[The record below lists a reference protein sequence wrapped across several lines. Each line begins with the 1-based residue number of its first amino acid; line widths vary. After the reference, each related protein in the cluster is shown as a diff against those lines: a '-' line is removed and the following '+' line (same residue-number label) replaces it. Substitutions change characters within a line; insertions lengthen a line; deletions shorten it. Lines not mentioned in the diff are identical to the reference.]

1 MPPLLSVLR
10 NGLVCAAV
18 AVALAFLP
26 LASVTYLGLFYPES
40 ETLIQ
45 QPPPSGIPIPRALV
59 WNPRLYDLIERFAQ
73 LPLAAVLGLEIALYC
88 VLIYTLLRILNP
100 TFRLTTGVDWDQT
113 VLTRTYMHTAP
124 LIKAF
129 LIAVTA
135 FIPVF
140 LAQWVLG
147 RFAYA
152 GILRFGL
159 VGAVIWLLFSR
170 NGVAGDY
177 ESGNY
182 EFPRQRGELLSL
194 LGRGALAGIG
204 VMFIVYVSSLLSL
217 DRLFRFERAL
227 GNVGPESW
235 TIIAGNFLGISAL
248 LGVVGAGFAVAL
260 GVPGYTPKMRWIA
273 IAPSLLLLAGVW
285 FYSGRWYPQRMR
297 ARYDYLPQSRQ
308 TDAQRLAAIA
318 GVRMSPAD
326 RQALL
331 IIAPQG
337 AMALNVEVLSVG
349 GLDASKESA
358 DRIEAFLQRRNYRT
372 ALANVSFETL
382 YDSASLRWD
391 IPERLRIVTTR
402 LENRP
407 EWVYQR
413 LYMDELF
420 SISNIPE
427 ARRYIEFLEDESR
440 FVCQDREAMALVG
453 DIYARFGDR
462 ERAQEWYR
470 RAQVPITRI
479 GEVLNQ
485 KARFVEGTVTGRL
498 LMGDRP
504 IAEAKVGL
512 IDPIS
517 LRDRAL
523 MFRDRYTLRSFW
535 LRNIAAA
542 AKTGRDGR
550 FALERVISGRY
561 ILVIQIPEAKDRD
574 FFKGFAVA
582 NAPAEPIE
590 VDFNAPR
597 AELGEIRIVRSGS
610 QNRGMQEPE
619 SP

>member
-1 MPPLLSVLR
+1 MPPLLSVFR
-10 NGLVCAAV
+10 NGLVCAVV

-26 LASVTYLGLFYPES
+26 LTSVTYMGLFYPES

-45 QPPPSGIPIPRALV
+45 QPPPAGIPMPEPLV
-59 WNPRLYDLIERFAQ
+59 WNPRLIDLIERFAQ

-88 VLIYTLLRILNP
+88 ILIYTLLRILNP

-140 LAQWVLG
+140 LVQLILG
-147 RFAYA
+147 HIVFA
-152 GILRFGL
+152 GMLRFGL
-159 VGAVIWLLFSR
+159 VGAIIWLLFSR

-182 EFPRQRGELLSL
+182 EFPRQRRELLSL
-194 LGRGALAGIG
+194 LGRGALSGIG

-235 TIIAGNFLGISAL
+235 WIITGNFLGISAL
-248 LGVVGAGFAVAL
+248 LGVVGCGFAVAL
-260 GVPGYTPKMRWIA
+260 GTPSYTIKMRLIA
-273 IAPSLLLLAGVW
+273 VIPSLILLAGIW
-285 FYSGRWYPQRMR
+285 YYSGRLYPQRMR
-297 ARYDYLPQSRQ
+297 SRFDYLPQSSQ
-308 TDAQRLAAIA
+308 TDAQRLAAIT
-318 GVRMSPAD
+318 GVKQSPAE
-326 RQALL
+326 RQTLL
-331 IIAPQG
+331 IISPQG
-337 AMALNVEVLSVG
+337 AMSLNVEVLSVG
-349 GLDASKESA
+349 GLDAGKESF
-358 DRIEAFLQRRNYRT
+358 DRIEDFLKRRNFRT

-391 IPERLRIVTTR
+391 IPERLRVITTR
-402 LENRP
+402 LETRP

-420 SISNIPE
+420 SISNLPE
-427 ARRYIEFLEDESR
+427 ARRYIEMLEDETK

-453 DIYARFGDR
+453 DVFARFGDR
-462 ERAQEWYR
+462 NRAQEWYR

-479 GEVLNQ
+479 GEVLNE
-485 KARFVEGTVTGRL
+485 KTRFAEGVVSGRL
-498 LMGDRP
+498 MLGDRP
-504 IAEAKVGL
+504 VSEAKVGL
-512 IDPIS
+512 VDPIS
-517 LRDRAL
+517 LRNRAL

-542 AKTGRDGR
+542 SKTGKDGR
-550 FALERVISGRY
+550 FTLKHIISGRY
-561 ILVIQIPEAKDRD
+561 ILVVQVPGANNRD
-574 FFKGFAVA
+574 FFKGFAIA
-582 NAPAEPIE
+582 NVPAAPIE
-590 VDFNAPR
+590 IDFNAPR
-597 AELGEIRIVRSGS
+597 AELGDIRIVRSGS
-610 QNRGMQEPE
+610 QNSGMNEPD